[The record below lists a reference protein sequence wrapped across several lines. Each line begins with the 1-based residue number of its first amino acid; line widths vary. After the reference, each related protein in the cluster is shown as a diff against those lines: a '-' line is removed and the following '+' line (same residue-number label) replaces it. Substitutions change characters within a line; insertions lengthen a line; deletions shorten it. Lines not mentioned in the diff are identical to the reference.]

1 MNDAVELVYVESGP
15 QIEEIRALFREYA
28 RSLDFNLCFQSF
40 DKELDAL
47 PGRYAPPQGRLIL
60 CRVNGAAAGCIA
72 VKPLRTDGLCEM
84 KRLFVRPKF
93 RGKGIGLK
101 LAARIIEDAKRIGYR
116 AMRLDT
122 ITGHMNAAIAMYRS
136 LGFKEI
142 PPYYDN
148 PVPNATFFELT
159 LTT

>member
-15 QIEEIRALFREYA
+15 QIEEIRALFVEYA

-47 PGRYAPPQGRLIL
+47 PGRYAPPHGRLIL